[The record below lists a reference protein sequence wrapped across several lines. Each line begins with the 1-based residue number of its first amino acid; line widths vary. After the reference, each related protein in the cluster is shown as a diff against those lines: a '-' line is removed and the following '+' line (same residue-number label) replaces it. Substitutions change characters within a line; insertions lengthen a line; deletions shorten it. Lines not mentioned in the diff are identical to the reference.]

1 MTESISEPNPPASL
15 GRLTDVRSDLAAGEL
30 AVILL
35 VPALAVPLA
44 YLVALLLVGA

>member
-1 MTESISEPNPPASL
+1 MNTTNAPASQ
-15 GRLTDVRSDLAAGEL
+15 GWLTDLRSDLAAGEL

-44 YLVALLLVGA
+44 YLVALFVVGA